1 MMRQY
6 HPRGPQAIEPHALF
20 ELFPSEPPTPN
31 GARGIATTVTIRGP
45 LVQHSGWWGD
55 SYESIRQRIEAACND
70 PQPIVL
76 LRIDSPGG
84 EVAGC
89 FDTARAIRSA
99 CDQAGKRLVVHVEGQ
114 CCSAAYALACVADR
128 ITASRTASIGSIG
141 VIAARLDATA
151 SDAQMGHRFALITSG
166 SRKADGNPHS
176 PLESSELLVH
186 QSEVDALA
194 SEFFEL
200 VASSRG
206 IKKADVQAFEAATF
220 RGDAALAAGLVD
232 ELGSFDHLMASLDAE
247 HTKNRENQMDEE
259 KVLALLRAMTEDAHL
274 DEPSRARARRALAAM
289 AEADGEATAE
299 TTAESE
305 DDEEGDD
312 DEEASAKTARDD
324 EDEDD
329 QAEDEDDEEATAV
342 STATAVELVQ
352 RSAALERRL
361 IKLERQQEAQE
372 RKRLIKAHGGVP
384 SGLAQ
389 LLNKKPLAEVKALL
403 EQLPKPRKPKLGD
416 AAATATVSA
425 TRGEHADDGP
435 QLPPD
440 QARAMRLAMG
450 LEQESFGVFEEGNTL
465 FLGAPVRGA

>member
-20 ELFPSEPPTPN
+20 EFFPSEPPTPN
-31 GARGIATTVTIRGP
+31 GARGIATTITIRGP
-45 LVQHSGWWGD
+45 LVQHGPSWGD
-55 SYESIRQRIEAACND
+55 SYESIRERIEAACGES
-70 PQPIVL
+70 PPVVL

-99 CDQAGKRLVVHVEGQ
+99 CDHAGKRLVVHVEGQ

-176 PLESSELLVH
+176 PLESGELLVH
-186 QSEVDALA
+186 QNEVDALA

-206 IKKADVQAFEAATF
+206 IQKADVQAFEAATF
-220 RGDAALAAGLVD
+220 RGDAALTAGLVD

-259 KVLALLRAMTEDAHL
+259 KVLALLRAMTEDAQL
-274 DEPSRARARRALAAM
+274 SEPSRARARRALAAM
-289 AEADGEATAE
+289 AEADEEATAE

-305 DDEEGDD
+305 DDDEGDD
-312 DEEASAKTARDD
+312 EDDASAKSDGD
-324 EDEDD
+324 DEDD
-329 QAEDEDDEEATAV
+329 QAEDEDEEATAV

-416 AAATATVSA
+416 AAATTTVSA
-425 TRGEHADDGP
+425 TRGEGECDGP

-450 LEQESFGVFEEGNTL
+450 LERESFGVFEEGNTL
-465 FLGAPVRGA
+465 FLGAPQRGA